1 MTQTKMYHQ
10 PHPADDRRT
19 IGGHY
24 RTACERWAGFAA
36 FYQGATRVECP
47 KCAVAVL
54 VAHTSHDMAAR

>member
-1 MTQTKMYHQ
+1 MTTTKMYHQ
-10 PHPADDRRT
+10 PHQTDDRRT

-36 FYQGATRVECP
+36 FYQGAARVECP

-54 VAHTSHDMAAR
+54 IASPIVEA